1 MSTNKAFWRVWLEG
15 SRSHKEAK
23 GAEAAPD
30 PLEEGLADLTWS
42 DEESAKKV
50 KTEETFGE
58 EIGNATTHGVMAL
71 FMLFILPY
79 AAVHAYLSARSG
91 NAVLD
96 TVAVSI
102 FCIGTFLM
110 FLMSTIDHTMMHGT
124 KQKEVFNRL
133 DHIMIFYAIAGAYT
147 PICLTWL
154 YDSVGRWLLAAI
166 WALAVGGVILKLAWI
181 TCPKWLSSGIY
192 ILMGWLCLFALGP
205 LLSALPA
212 GAFGWLLAGGL
223 FYSAGAVIYA
233 LHPKKFDAKHI
244 YFGSHEIFH
253 VLIML
258 GTFCHYMV
266 MFHYT
271 AFIA

>member
-1 MSTNKAFWRVWLEG
+1 
-15 SRSHKEAK
+15 
-23 GAEAAPD
+23 
-30 PLEEGLADLTWS
+30 
-42 DEESAKKV
+42 
-50 KTEETFGE
+50 
-58 EIGNATTHGVMAL
+58 
-71 FMLFILPY
+71 MLY
-79 AAVHAYLSARSG
+79 AASTVYHSV
-91 NAVLD
+91 VLD
-96 TVAVSI
+96 LKHTTLFRKLDHVSI
-102 FCIGTFLM
+102 SVM
-110 FLMSTIDHTMMHGT
+110 
-124 KQKEVFNRL
+124 
-133 DHIMIFYAIAGAYT
+133 IAGTYT

-166 WALAVGGVILKLAWI
+166 WTLAVGGVILKLAWI

>member
-1 MSTNKAFWRVWLEG
+1 MSGTAVNRERYTESTRFGRLPATVSIPIREPG
-15 SRSHKEAK
+15 SALTHFAGLILMAI
-23 GAEAAPD
+23 GAG
-30 PLEEGLADLTWS
+30 PLIMRASIYGSVRTVIGVIVFVLTS
-42 DEESAKKV
+42 C
-50 KTEETFGE
+50 
-58 EIGNATTHGVMAL
+58 
-71 FMLFILPY
+71 MLY
-79 AAVHAYLSARSG
+79 AASTAYHTV
-91 NAVLD
+91 VLD
-96 TVAVSI
+96 LKHTTLFRKLDHVSI
-102 FCIGTFLM
+102 SVM
-110 FLMSTIDHTMMHGT
+110 
-124 KQKEVFNRL
+124 
-133 DHIMIFYAIAGAYT
+133 IAGTYT